1 MSVAALFE
9 QFRSNL
15 AVNNA
20 EAIATSY
27 REITVR
33 LNKDYWGLQSEES
46 HCLQVGSYGRKT
58 AIRGVSDL
66 DMVFELPLKDLER
79 FKEVSSNGPSQMLQE
94 VKNCLLARYPKT
106 EIRGD
111 GQVVVVDFSTFRVE
125 VLPAFYNADD
135 DSYTYGD
142 THDGGRWLVC
152 KPRHEIRAVNELN
165 NRSNRNLKR
174 ICKMLRAW
182 KEAQGAPM
190 SGMLIDTLVHG
201 FFKGNTTYDAGSYA
215 AYPELLRDVFSH
227 LSGLPRQDYWLAPG
241 SGQRVNCG
249 GNFQRKA
256 EAAADAC
263 QQAIDADTD
272 KKKERRWREVF
283 GGRFFPASSA
293 EKSYR
298 PTATLRQTEQFIE
311 DKFPMDIR
319 YDVDIDCEVSHQ
331 GRQEA
336 RLRWMMRAFPW
347 LQLNR
352 ALRFFVVNCN
362 VPEPYAIFWKVRN
375 VGEQAESRNQI
386 RGEIVSDLGKAS
398 KDERTSFAGP
408 HFVECYIIK
417 DGCCVARDRIDVP
430 IGAA

>member
-15 AVNNA
+15 AVHNA
-20 EAIATSY
+20 EDIATSY

-33 LNKDYWGLQSEES
+33 LNKDYWDLQSGES

-79 FKEVSSNGPSQMLQE
+79 FKKVSGNGPSQMLQE

-135 DSYTYGD
+135 DSYIYGD
-142 THDGGRWLVC
+142 THDGGRWLAC

-165 NRSNRNLKR
+165 SRSNRNLKR
-174 ICKMLRAW
+174 VCKMLRAW

-201 FFKGNTTYDAGSYA
+201 FFKGNTTYDARSYA

-227 LSGLPRQDYWLAPG
+227 LSRLPRQDYWLAPG

-256 EAAADAC
+256 EVAADAC

-298 PTATLRQTEQFIE
+298 PTATFRQTEQFIE

-352 ALRFFVVNCN
+352 SLRFFVVNCN
-362 VPEPYAIFWKVRN
+362 VPAPYAILWKVRN
-375 VGEQAESRNQI
+375 VGELAESRNQI

-430 IGAA
+430 IGAG